1 MNDFLIRGGTIVD
14 GSGAPGFEGDVAIE
28 GDRVV
33 DVCRGHSAAGA
44 RREIDARGRVVAPG
58 FIDPHTHYDAQILW
72 DPRLTPSSW
81 HGVTTVVTGNCG
93 FGIAPVREEHH
104 EILLRT
110 LENVEGMSFA
120 ALEAG
125 VAWDFTSFAS
135 YLDSIERRRSA
146 LNVGVLVGHTPLRLH
161 VLGTESVERAARP
174 DEIEAMAGLL
184 RAAMAAGAIGFATS
198 ASPTHVGFGGKPVP
212 SRLSEFDEVEALV
225 RVLAEERRGIVE
237 VTPGPGLFMRE
248 LGELSRDS
256 GRPVTWAALL
266 SGMGGGDFCFQVL
279 DMIRGFHAEDVAVWP
294 QVSCR
299 PLLFEFNLREPTIF
313 ETLSAFQRLSGASDD
328 VRRAAYADP
337 AFREEVKQ
345 SLGNAVLLAPAIGRT
360 EIIATKRHGALRDR
374 ELGAVAEERGV
385 DVLDLIL
392 DLGLAENLDT
402 QFRTALLNT
411 DEDAVGRLLASDDT
425 ILGLSDAGA
434 HAGQLC
440 DACYSTHLLGHWVRD
455 KKVLSLERAIRM
467 LTSQPADLFGIAGRG
482 RLQRGAYAD
491 VVVFDPATVAALPL
505 ERVRDLPAGAERL
518 ISRARGIEHVLVNG
532 RAIIGGEAS
541 ADELPGRLLR
551 HGGRA

>member
-1 MNDFLIRGGTIVD
+1 MIDVLVRGGTIVD
-14 GSGAPGFEGDVAIE
+14 GSGAPGFEGDVAIAE
-28 GDRVV
+28 DRIVEV
-33 DVCRGHSAAGA
+33 DRGRSAVTA
-44 RREIDARGRVVAPG
+44 RREIDARGKVVAPG

-104 EILLRT
+104 EMLLRT

-125 VAWDFTSFAS
+125 VAWDFTSFPS
-135 YLDSIERRRSA
+135 YLDSIERHGSA
-146 LNVGVLVGHTPLRLH
+146 LNLGVLVGHTPLRLH
-161 VLGTESVERAARP
+161 VLGAEAVERAARP
-174 DEIEAMAGLL
+174 DEIEAMAKLL
-184 RAAMAAGAIGFATS
+184 REALAAGAIGFATS

-212 SRLSEFDEVEALV
+212 SRLSEYSEVQALV
-225 RVLAEERRGIVE
+225 RVLAEEKRGIVE
-237 VTPGPGLFMRE
+237 VTPGPGLFMTE
-248 LGELSRDS
+248 LGELSRES

-266 SGMGGGDFCFQVL
+266 AGMAGGDFCFQVL
-279 DMIRGFHAEDVAVWP
+279 DMIRGFHAEGVAVWP

-313 ETLSAFQRLSGASDD
+313 EPLAAFQRLSHASDD
-328 VRRAAYADP
+328 ERRAAYRDP

-360 EIIATKRHGALRDR
+360 EIIDTRRHAALRDR
-374 ELGAVAEERGV
+374 ELGDVAAERGV

-392 DLGLAENLDT
+392 DLSLEEDLAT

-411 DEDAVGRLLASDDT
+411 DEEAVGRLLSSDDT

-455 KKVLSLERAIRM
+455 KNVLSIERAIRM
-467 LTSQPADLFGIAGRG
+467 LTSQPADLFGIRGRG
-482 RLQRGAYAD
+482 RLQPGAYAD

-532 RAIIGGEAS
+532 RAILDAE
-541 ADELPGRLLR
+541 ELPGRLLR
-551 HGGRA
+551 HGGV